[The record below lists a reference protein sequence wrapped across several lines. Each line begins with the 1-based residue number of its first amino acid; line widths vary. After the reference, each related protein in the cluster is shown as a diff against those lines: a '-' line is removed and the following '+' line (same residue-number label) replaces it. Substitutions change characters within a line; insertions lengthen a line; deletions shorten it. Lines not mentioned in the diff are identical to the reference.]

1 MASQS
6 TPESTFDHVILLIPH
21 AQLVS
26 IPQWLSEA
34 FTILDGGVHEGGMT
48 ENKLIIF
55 QDGIYLELIAFVDGL
70 NPQHRAMHP
79 WGKQPDGHIIH
90 WAHTILSREE
100 EEGTNTSEERFRAVQ
115 ARIQDS
121 KVGIKYLDPEP
132 GFRTMADGSKRIWA
146 NAIPNFD
153 DYKGQILI
161 NQQPFWTFDRTPRS
175 IRAPTTP
182 DNTSHP
188 SGVVG
193 VAAISLFIKDKQTL
207 DNVVPLYNAIFNKPG
222 AEETVSDNVVRYK
235 WKGAAPA
242 HSEFGKRHFY
252 LYHGV
257 EGAFTEEE
265 MAEAEG
271 VVPEIFIK
279 LSLYTKGEAGVV
291 KGTLV
296 KGTLITLELIPVTS
310 S

>member
-1 MASQS
+1 MASHS
-6 TPESTFDHVILLIPH
+6 TAESVFDHVILLVPH

-55 QDGIYLELIAFVDGL
+55 QDGLYLELIAFVDGL
-70 NPQHRAMHP
+70 NPQHREMHP

-90 WAHTILSREE
+90 WAHTIPSRE
-100 EEGTNTSEERFRAVQ
+100 EEGTNTSEERFRAIQ

-121 KVGIKYLDPEP
+121 NVGIKYLDPEP

-153 DYKGQILI
+153 DYKGPILI
-161 NQQPFWTFDRTPRS
+161 NQQPFWTLDRTPRS
-175 IRAPTTP
+175 LRAPTSP
-182 DNTSHP
+182 ENTSHP

-193 VAAISLFIKDKQTL
+193 VAAISLFIKDKQTV
-207 DNVVPLYNAIFNKPG
+207 DNMAPLYNAIFNKPG
-222 AEETVSDNVVRYK
+222 AEEKVSNDVVRYK
-235 WKGAAPA
+235 WEGAAPA

-257 EGAFTEEE
+257 EEAFTEEE
-265 MAEAEG
+265 MAEANG
-271 VVPEIFIK
+271 MVSDIFIK
-279 LSLYTKGEAGVV
+279 LSLYTKGEAGAV

-296 KGTLITLELIPVTS
+296 KGTLITFELIPVTS